1 MTVEISL
8 LISGI
13 SVAVAI
19 FFGMKNQKRS
29 DKQEIKENVSE
40 LTTVLVKLEVI
51 SSGIS
56 EIKNELSNVKSDM
69 KENRER
75 IIKVEESTKQAHRR
89 LDNLEHRLDGQHE
102 YEREN

>member
-13 SVAVAI
+13 SVAFAI

-29 DKQEIKENVSE
+29 DTQEIKEDASQ
-40 LTTVLVKLEVI
+40 LTSVLVKLETI
-51 SSGIS
+51 SGGIS

-69 KENRER
+69 KEDRER
-75 IIKVEESTKQAHRR
+75 IIKLEESSKQAHKR
-89 LDNLEHRLDGQHE
+89 LDDFQHRWELG
-102 YEREN
+102 RET